1 MGKFFKYLFCGLF
14 IGAIIAVALYV
25 LGFVI
30 ELGNCACG
38 ILTCDC
44 DRGDALPFMWSWNSF
59 WTCLAWT
66 TIGGTVIG
74 GIYGASVGIQEKN
87 VRDAAMNAEALE
99 KAKKQREHNAATLKN
114 EVNAKHTTI
123 HSYQKEA
130 YGYSI
135 PSSYSATEL
144 QKKGWMK
151 LSNALDSNL
160 EMQEIIEDIEEDKND
175 GGM

>member
-30 ELGNCACG
+30 ELGNCACR

-59 WTCLAWT
+59 LTCCAWT
-66 TIGGTVIG
+66 TIGSAVIG
-74 GIYGASVGIQEKN
+74 GIYGASVGLQEKRA
-87 VRDAAMNAEALE
+87 RDAALSAEALE

-114 EVNAKHTTI
+114 EVNGKHTTI

-130 YGYSI
+130 Y
-135 PSSYSATEL
+135 SYGISTNYKAVDL
-144 QKKGWMK
+144 QKKGWLK
-151 LSNALDSNL
+151 LGNAYDSNL
-160 EMQEIIEDIEEDKND
+160 ELKAIIEDIR
-175 GGM
+175 GGQEQ